1 MGLENDLIYIDRVQQ
16 GDLTAFSILV
26 DRYKDMVYAVALKL
40 LRNPYDAE
48 DIAQESFI
56 KAYQQ
61 IGSFKRESKFST
73 WLYTITYRS
82 ALYHIRK
89 NRIDTRYID
98 FKDNEKFQSNT
109 ITQIESLKIIEQQKF
124 TKEVIDALPMM
135 EGLLVTLFYIDEN
148 SIEEIRSITGLS
160 ATNIKVKLFRARKKL
175 KKRLEHILKGE
186 SSFTVFNI

>member
-1 MGLENDLIYIDRVQQ
+1 MGLENDLAYINRIQE
-16 GDLTAFSILV
+16 GDLAEFSKLV
-26 DRYKDMVYAVALKL
+26 DKYKGMVYAVALKL
-40 LRNPYDAE
+40 LGNPADAE

-89 NRIDTRYID
+89 NSIDARYID
-98 FKDNEKFQSNT
+98 FQDNEKFESNT
-109 ITQIESLKIIEQQKF
+109 NTQIESLKIKEQQKF
-124 TKEVIDALPMM
+124 IKEAIDSLPMM

-148 SIEEIRSITGLS
+148 SIEEISSITGLS
-160 ATNIKVKLFRARKKL
+160 TTNIKVKLFRARKKL
-175 KKRLEHILKGE
+175 KKILEHILKGE
-186 SSFTVFNI
+186 SKSIL